1 MAEVKDF
8 RAYARKLNNGGDYY
22 DDDDTSDK
30 QASYKE
36 KIRNHKLKVFFRTL
50 GIAALV
56 LLMVAVIYITWRDKE
71 YSDAVITID
80 AGITNGLDSKIISL
94 GECVVQ
100 YSKDG
105 VSCLNSSGQQIWNQT
120 YEMQSPIAHT
130 CNNVVA
136 IGDYNGHH
144 IYVSNTSGAMG
155 EVDTN
160 LPIRDFCVSG
170 QGVVAAVL
178 DGTDVTWIYLYDS
191 EGNTLA
197 NFKTTMKSSG
207 YPISISLSPNAEL
220 LCVSYLYPEEGSIK
234 TSVAFFNFGSVGQNE
249 IDNYASGYDYPGVV
263 VPYVQ
268 FMNASSAFAMSDDR
282 IMFYT
287 GDQKPVSQAEN
298 LLGDEEVRSV
308 YFNETYVGLVFAN
321 STSEGEYRLQVYDA
335 SGNKILTTFF
345 DIPYTEIFFN
355 GKDIVIYNEDECII
369 KDMSGHD
376 KYTGGFDVPVR
387 AMIPTNLRSRYT
399 LVTSNNI
406 ETMNL
411 K

>member
-8 RAYARKLNNGGDYY
+8 RAYAKKFNNGGDY
-22 DDDDTSDK
+22 DDEDTYDK

-36 KIRNHKLKVFFRTL
+36 KIRNHRLKMFFRT
-50 GIAALV
+50 
-56 LLMVAVIYITWRDKE
+56 VAVVAFALLVAFVVYISWRDKQ
-71 YSDAVITID
+71 YSEAVITVD

-105 VSCLNSSGQQIWNQT
+105 VSCLNSNGQQIWNQT

-130 CNNVVA
+130 CNTVVA

-155 EVDTN
+155 SVDTN
-160 LPIRDFCVSG
+160 LPIRDFCVSA

-191 EGNTLA
+191 TGNTLA
-197 NFKTTMKSSG
+197 SFKTTMKSSG
-207 YPISISLSPNAEL
+207 YPLSISLSPNAEL
-220 LCVSYLYPEEGSIK
+220 LCVSYLYPEEGALK

-268 FMNASSAFAMSDDR
+268 FMNADSAFAISDDR
-282 IMFYT
+282 IMFYK

-298 LLGDEEVRSV
+298 LMGDEEIRSV
-308 YFNETYVGLVFAN
+308 YFNDSYVGLVFAN
-321 STSEGEYRLQVYDA
+321 STADGDYRLQVYD
-335 SGNKILTTFF
+335 STGNKILTTYF
-345 DIPYTEIFFN
+345 DIPYTEIIFN
-355 GKDIVIYNEDECII
+355 SKDIVIYNEDECII
-369 KDMSGHD
+369 KDMAGHD
-376 KYTGGFDVPVR
+376 KYSGDFTVPVR

-399 LVTSNNI
+399 LVTANNI
-406 ETMNL
+406 ETMSL